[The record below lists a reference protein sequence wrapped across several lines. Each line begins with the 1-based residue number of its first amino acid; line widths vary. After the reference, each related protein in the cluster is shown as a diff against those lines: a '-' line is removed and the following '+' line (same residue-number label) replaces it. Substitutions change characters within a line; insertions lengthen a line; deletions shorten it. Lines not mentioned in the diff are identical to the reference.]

1 MASQTGSLDKAGSP
15 RIKVHIKGVFS
26 TPATEVEALID
37 TGFTGFISMPMVQ
50 AFPLG
55 LPLVGTSSFVLADN
69 STATNLLAFG
79 LAWMGTE
86 TPQGGLIVLQYRAGD
101 VLLGM
106 DFLRIMKKALAV
118 APLGGTVSLVD
129 DAPPAVAAPL
139 PQPAVAPAGKPA
151 ADPARAP

>member
-15 RIKVHIKGVFS
+15 RIKVHIRGVFT
-26 TPATEVEALID
+26 TPPAEVDALID

-69 STATNLLAFG
+69 TTAVNLLAFG
-79 LAWMGTE
+79 LAWLGTE

-118 APLGGTVSLVD
+118 APLGGTVTLVD
-129 DAPPAVAAPL
+129 DAPPAVAPP
-139 PQPAVAPAGKPA
+139 PQPAAAAPAA
-151 ADPARAP
+151 AA